1 MKLDRDLTGIYLTGL
16 LFMMGNMLPNPI
28 IAGYSVDLGATAVMM
43 SVITGLNSIVAMICR
58 PFVGNLADSI
68 NRYHL
73 AMFGLIT
80 MFVGAILQ
88 TFALAPWML
97 AIGRVVNGVGF
108 TCSSV
113 CIPAWL
119 ATLLPRE
126 HVGRG
131 IGLYGTIAALA
142 MAIGP
147 GTGVILYQTFGYRV
161 AYGTIMAM
169 QGLAIIFIQ
178 MVKKNRI
185 INKAERY
192 EKALPVKPAEPAER
206 SGGTAKR
213 IFSRLVYPKAVP
225 VCSIALLLCIPYFST
240 QTYLVQFT
248 EIKGFAIAIG
258 LFFPVYA
265 IILAVVRTSISGF
278 VDRMPFKV
286 FFWIGVGSMTIFM
299 LMLNHMTSNLIM
311 FVTGFF
317 LATGYGMINTVCQS
331 ESVIIAG
338 PGNEGI
344 ANGTFYL
351 GLDVG
356 VTIGT
361 MMGGLVFTHV
371 PTDWFFPCQLI
382 VVPICILIYFTF
394 IRPQERA
401 RHVQTDQ
408 SKTN

>member
-28 IAGYSVDLGATAVMM
+28 IAGYSVSLGATAVMM

-73 AMFGLIT
+73 AMFGLVT
-80 MFVGAILQ
+80 MFTGAILQ

-97 AIGRVVNGVGF
+97 ALGRIVNGVGF

-119 ATLLPRE
+119 ATLLPRDQ
-126 HVGRG
+126 VGRG

-147 GTGVILYQTFGYRV
+147 GTGVLLYQTFGYRF
-161 AYGTIMAM
+161 AYGAILVM
-169 QGLAIIFIQ
+169 QGLAIVFIQ
-178 MVKKNRI
+178 MVRRNRI
-185 INKAERY
+185 INKAELY
-192 EKALPVKPAEPAER
+192 EKALAKKKQEQEAAKPAGKPR
-206 SGGTAKR
+206 KLPR
-213 IFSRLVYPKAVP
+213 IVYARAVP
-225 VCSIALLLCIPYFST
+225 VCSIGLLLCIPYFAT

-248 EIKGFAIAIG
+248 EIKGLAIAVG

-265 IILAVVRTSISGF
+265 IILAVVRTSISRV
-278 VDRMPFKV
+278 VDRVPFKV
-286 FFWIGVGSMTIFM
+286 FFWVGVVSMTIFM
-299 LMLNHMTSNLIM
+299 LLLNHMTNNIIM
-311 FVTGFF
+311 FITGFF

-351 GLDVG
+351 ALDVG
-356 VTIGT
+356 VTLGT
-361 MMGGLVFTHV
+361 MAMGLVFTHV
-371 PTDWFFPCQLI
+371 PTDWFFPCQL
-382 VVPICILIYFTF
+382 VVIPICILIYFAF
-394 IRPQERA
+394 IRPEEKARRA
-401 RHVQTDQ
+401 AEE
-408 SKTN
+408 